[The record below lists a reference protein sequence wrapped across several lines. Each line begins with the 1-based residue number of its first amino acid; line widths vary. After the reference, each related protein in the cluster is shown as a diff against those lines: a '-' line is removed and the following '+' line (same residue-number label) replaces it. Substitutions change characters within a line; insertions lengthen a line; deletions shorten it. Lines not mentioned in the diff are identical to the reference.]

1 MEESVISK
9 MINTNFIPYKTKLP
23 IELSNILDKFNN
35 GDRSTFDF
43 EIKLDYDLKAS
54 IDSLL
59 LLNENEVTIAFECKN
74 NKAIWLLALED
85 SFSSNLVLNDIKE
98 MMKLTPVII
107 HKTFYNEK
115 RELVKQES
123 YKINNIEEIY
133 IVSNPEE
140 QSHIFL
146 VAELNV
152 DLMKHISIDNQR
164 G

>member
-1 MEESVISK
+1 MEESIISK
-9 MINTNFIPYKTKLP
+9 MANTNFIPYKTELP
-23 IELSNILDKFNN
+23 VELSDILNKFNN

-43 EIKLDYDLKAS
+43 EIKLNYDLEAS
-54 IDSLL
+54 IDKPL

-74 NKAIWLLALED
+74 DKAIWLLALED
-85 SFSSNLVLNDIKE
+85 SFSSNLVLNGIKAKIE
-98 MMKLTPVII
+98 FTLVII

-115 RELVKQES
+115 HELVKQES

-146 VAELNV
+146 VAELDV
-152 DLMKHISIDNQR
+152 KLVGSTIKE
-164 G
+164 

>member
-1 MEESVISK
+1 MEESILSI
-9 MINTNFIPYKTKLP
+9 MANTNFIPYKTELP
-23 IELSNILDKFNN
+23 VELSDILNKFNN

-43 EIKLDYDLKAS
+43 EIKLNYDLEAS
-54 IDSLL
+54 TDKPL
-59 LLNENEVTIAFECKN
+59 LLNEDEVTIAFECKN
-74 NKAIWLLALED
+74 DKAIWLLED

-98 MMKLTPVII
+98 MMKFTPVII

-115 RELVKQES
+115 HELVKQES

-146 VAELNV
+146 VAELDV
-152 DLMKHISIDNQR
+152 KLVGSIIKE
-164 G
+164 

>member
-1 MEESVISK
+1 MEESIISK
-9 MINTNFIPYKTKLP
+9 MANTNFIPYKTELP

-35 GDRSTFDF
+35 GDRSMFDF
-43 EIKLDYDLKAS
+43 EIKLNYDLEALTDK
-54 IDSLL
+54 LL
-59 LLNENEVTIAFECKN
+59 LDENEVTIAFECKN
-74 NKAIWLLALED
+74 DEAIWLLVLED

-115 RELVKQES
+115 HELVKQES

-146 VAELNV
+146 VAELDV
-152 DLMKHISIDNQR
+152 KLVGSTIKE
-164 G
+164 

>member
-1 MEESVISK
+1 MGTSIISI
-9 MINTNFIPYKTKLP
+9 MANTNFIPYKTELP
-23 IELSNILDKFNN
+23 VELSDILNKFNN

-43 EIKLDYDLKAS
+43 EIKLNYDLEAS
-54 IDSLL
+54 TDKPL
-59 LLNENEVTIAFECKN
+59 LLNEDEVTIAFECKN
-74 NKAIWLLALED
+74 DKAIWLLED

-98 MMKLTPVII
+98 MMKFTPVII

-115 RELVKQES
+115 HELVKQES

-146 VAELNV
+146 VAELDV
-152 DLMKHISIDNQR
+152 KLVGSIIKE
-164 G
+164 

>member
-1 MEESVISK
+1 MEESIISK
-9 MINTNFIPYKTKLP
+9 MANTNFIPYKTKLP

-43 EIKLDYDLKAS
+43 EIKLNYDLEAS

-59 LLNENEVTIAFECKN
+59 LLNENEVTIAFECEN

-85 SFSSNLVLNDIKE
+85 SFSSNLVLNGIKAKME
-98 MMKLTPVII
+98 FTPVII

-115 RELVKQES
+115 HELVKQEL

-146 VAELNV
+146 VAELDV
-152 DLMKHISIDNQR
+152 KLVGSTIKE
-164 G
+164 

>member
-1 MEESVISK
+1 MEESIISK
-9 MINTNFIPYKTKLP
+9 MANTNFIPYKTKLP

-43 EIKLDYDLKAS
+43 EIKLNYDLEALTDK
-54 IDSLL
+54 L

-74 NKAIWLLALED
+74 DKAIWLLTLED
-85 SFSSNLVLNDIKE
+85 SFSSNLVLNDIKA
-98 MMKLTPVII
+98 MTKFTPVII

-115 RELVKQES
+115 HELVKQES

-146 VAELNV
+146 VAELDV
-152 DLMKHISIDNQR
+152 KLVGSTIKE
-164 G
+164 

>member
-1 MEESVISK
+1 MEESIISI
-9 MINTNFIPYKTKLP
+9 MANTNFIPYKTELP
-23 IELSNILDKFNN
+23 VELSDILNKFNN

-43 EIKLDYDLKAS
+43 EIKLNYDLEAS
-54 IDSLL
+54 TDKPL

-74 NKAIWLLALED
+74 DKAIWLLED
-85 SFSSNLVLNDIKE
+85 SFSSNLVLNDIKAKTE
-98 MMKLTPVII
+98 STLVII

-115 RELVKQES
+115 HELVKQES

-146 VAELNV
+146 VAELDV
-152 DLMKHISIDNQR
+152 KLVGSTIKE
-164 G
+164 